1 MTEVYQKYEKAA
13 LEAYQNYDETKNSN
27 FRYMIVNAIEDASI
41 DMNVH
46 IKSLADIVCC
56 RTYLQEDVKSM
67 LKTLS
72 KGHENDETY
81 KNINAD
87 ILEFAKEIIE
97 IGWDE
102 ISKYVKIIR
111 EVLEFIEHHNSEK
124 YKIEINEKNMP
135 FGWILPMEIQE
146 EILAKRQKY
155 YDDISKY
162 VCYVMDPI
170 VEYLEDKYECSNMPN
185 NYR

>member
-1 MTEVYQKYEKAA
+1 MATEITYEHTP
-13 LEAYQNYDETKNSN
+13 YGV
-27 FRYMIVNAIEDASI
+27 MNAIEDASI
-41 DMNVH
+41 DMNIH
-46 IKSLADIVCC
+46 IKSLGDITCC
-56 RTYLQEDVKSM
+56 RLYLQEDVKSM

-111 EVLEFIEHHNSEK
+111 EVLEFIEHYNSEK

-135 FGWILPMEIQE
+135 FGWVLPMEIQE
-146 EILAKRQKY
+146 EILAKRQEY

-170 VEYLEDKYECSNMPN
+170 VEYLEDKYESSNMPN